1 MAKNV
6 NQTELVTEKVVGK
19 YELVFDAPRMRGRGK
34 VSVTSFGP
42 TETHTMILNNQTIGT
57 FVNRIGA
64 HQDEGETYYGKG
76 VLGKGNLLAGALAMQ
91 LAKARL
97 KFLSARRKKRGK

>member
-6 NQTELVTEKVVGK
+6 DQTEMVTEKVIGK
-19 YELVFDAPRMRGRGK
+19 YELVFDAPRMKGCGK

-42 TETHTMILNNQTIGT
+42 TETHTMIFNNQTIGT

-64 HQDEGETYYGKG
+64 HQDQGETYYGKD
-76 VLGKGNLLAGALAMQ
+76 VLGKGNLLAGALALQ
-91 LAKARL
+91 LTKARL
-97 KFLSARRKKRGK
+97 KFLAARRKRRGK

>member
-1 MAKNV
+1 MANPV
-6 NQTELVTEKVVGK
+6 NQREPLTEKVIGK
-19 YELVFDAPRMRGRGK
+19 YELVLDAPRMRGRGK

-42 TETHTMILNNQTIGT
+42 TETHTMIFNNQTIGT

-76 VLGKGNLLAGALAMQ
+76 ILGKGNLLAGVLAMQ
-91 LAKARL
+91 LAKGRL
-97 KFLSARRKKRGK
+97 KFLAVRRKRRGK